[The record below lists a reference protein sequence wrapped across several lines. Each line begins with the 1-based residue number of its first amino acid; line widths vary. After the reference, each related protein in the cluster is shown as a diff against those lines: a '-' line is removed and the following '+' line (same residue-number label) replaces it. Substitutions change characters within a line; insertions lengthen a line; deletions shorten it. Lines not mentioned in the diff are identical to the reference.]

1 MPAVLPGRLVNAVL
15 EGLAS
20 NPALPGYL
28 LDRLVTRPGLAAELA
43 DRADLTPEHVRA
55 LLAHG
60 DSMAVHRLLENGKV
74 TPADV
79 PIANES
85 VALVLTGRPDA
96 DPALTRA
103 LAFHPD
109 PSVRARLPES
119 ACSLPADVV
128 ALLARDPEPEV
139 VAELVL
145 FHALPPT
152 LAESLSRHPSP
163 DVLRA
168 LASSPHT
175 PASVLARLPSGTL
188 ARELAANPATPP
200 AAAADLLPHHAS
212 RYFLAGRPD
221 LPAGVYE
228 QLASELEPG
237 ILSHLAAN
245 PAVPVPVLRQLTGTR
260 ALRRVL
266 LRNPA
271 IPLDLLEDLAPAA
284 RIGPDLVPRIASA
297 SPAELRALAA
307 SPVAQVRMM
316 VAARADLPPDLFTC
330 LVLDDDPGVAGAVVV
345 HPLVTVP
352 QLWELASRHG
362 SRLYPRVASNPLCP
376 AELLHHMVLRA
387 ASVRETC
394 RVVARHPCASGETLV
409 LCSEDA
415 QARHFAAA
423 HPHLPVPVVVELLGS
438 EFTAGAAA
446 ANPSLPVRVMEEL
459 VDGAGE

>member
-1 MPAVLPGRLVNAVL
+1 MNAVL

-20 NPALPGYL
+20 NPALPRHL
-28 LDRLVTRPGLAAELA
+28 LDRLVSRSGLAAELA
-43 DRADLTPEHVRA
+43 DRADLTAEHVRA

-60 DSMAVHRLLENGKV
+60 DSTAVYRLLENGMV
-74 TPADV
+74 APADV
-79 PIANES
+79 PVVDES
-85 VALVLTGRPDA
+85 VALVLTGRADA
-96 DPALTRA
+96 DPALARA

-109 PSVRARLPES
+109 PSVRASLPEW

-145 FHALPPT
+145 FHALPPA
-152 LAESLSRHPSP
+152 LATSLSRHPSP

-175 PASVLARLPSGTL
+175 PASVLVRLQPDGL
-188 ARELAANPATPP
+188 VRELAANPATPP
-200 AAAADLLPHHAS
+200 GVAANLLPHHAS

-221 LPAGVYE
+221 LPPGVYE

-237 ILSHLAAN
+237 ILSQLAAN

-271 IPLDLLEDLAPAA
+271 IPLDLLEELAPVA
-284 RIGPDLVPRIASA
+284 RIGPDPVPRIASA
-297 SPAELRALAA
+297 SPGELRALAA
-307 SPVAQVRMM
+307 SPVMQVRMM
-316 VAARADLPPDLFTC
+316 VAARADLPPDLFAD
-330 LVLDDDPGVAGAVVV
+330 LVRNDDPGVAAAVVV

-352 QLWELASRHG
+352 QLRELASRHG
-362 SRLYPRVASNPLCP
+362 PRLYPRIALNPLCP
-376 AELLHHMVLRA
+376 TDLLHHMALRA
-387 ASVRETC
+387 ASVEKTWRA
-394 RVVARHPCASGETLV
+394 VARHPHASGETLL
-409 LCSEDA
+409 LCLEDA

-423 HPHLPVPVVVELLGS
+423 HPHLPVPMIVELLGS

-459 VDGAGE
+459 VDGSEV

>member
-1 MPAVLPGRLVNAVL
+1 LVNAVL

-20 NPALPGYL
+20 NPALPRPL

-43 DRADLTPEHVRA
+43 DRADLTAEHVRA

-60 DSMAVHRLLENGKV
+60 DPTAVYRLLENGMV
-74 TPADV
+74 DPADV
-79 PIANES
+79 PIVDES
-85 VALVLTGRPDA
+85 VALVLTGRADA
-96 DPALTRA
+96 DPALARA

-109 PSVRARLPES
+109 PSVRASLPER

-145 FHALPPT
+145 FHALPPA
-152 LAESLSRHPSP
+152 LATSLSRHPSP
-163 DVLRA
+163 GVLRA

-175 PASVLARLPSGTL
+175 PASVLARLQPDGL
-188 ARELAANPATPP
+188 VRELAANPATPP
-200 AAAADLLPHHAS
+200 GVAANLLPHHAS

-221 LPAGVYE
+221 LPPGVYE

-237 ILSHLAAN
+237 ILSRLAEN

-271 IPLDLLEDLAPAA
+271 IPLDLLEELAPAA
-284 RIGPDLVPRIASA
+284 RIGPDPVPRIASA
-297 SPAELRALAA
+297 SPTELRALAA
-307 SPVAQVRMM
+307 SPVMQVRMM
-316 VAARADLPPDLFTC
+316 VAARADLPPDLFDG
-330 LVLDDDPGVAGAVVV
+330 LVRADDPGVAAAVVV

-352 QLWELASRHG
+352 QLGELASRHG
-362 SRLYPRVASNPLCP
+362 PRLYPRIARNPLCP
-376 AELLHHMVLRA
+376 AELLHHMALRA
-387 ASVRETC
+387 ASVEKTWRA
-394 RVVARHPCASGETLV
+394 VARHPHASGETLL
-409 LCSEDA
+409 LCLEDA

-423 HPHLPVPVVVELLGS
+423 HPHLPVPVILELLGS

-459 VDGAGE
+459 VDGSGE

>member
-1 MPAVLPGRLVNAVL
+1 MNAVL

-43 DRADLTPEHVRA
+43 DRPDLTAEHVRA

-60 DSMAVHRLLENGKV
+60 DSSAVYRLLENGMV
-74 TPADV
+74 APEDV
-79 PIANES
+79 PIVNEP
-85 VALVLTGRPDA
+85 VALVLTGRADA
-96 DPALTRA
+96 DPALARA

-109 PSVRARLPES
+109 RSIRARLPES

-128 ALLARDPEPEV
+128 TLLARDPEPEV

-145 FHALPPT
+145 FHALPPA
-152 LAESLSRHPSP
+152 LAESLSHHPSP

-175 PASVLARLPSGTL
+175 PASVLALLRPGTL
-188 ARELAANPATPP
+188 VRELAANSATPP
-200 AAAADLLPHHAS
+200 AVAADLLPHHAS

-221 LPAGVYE
+221 LPPSVYE

-237 ILSHLAAN
+237 ILSQLAAN

-260 ALRRVL
+260 ALRLVL

-271 IPLDLLEDLAPAA
+271 IPLDLLEELAPAA
-284 RIGPDLVPRIASA
+284 RIGPDPLPRIASA

-307 SPVAQVRMM
+307 SPVTQVRMM
-316 VAARADLPPDLFTC
+316 VATRADLPPDLFAG
-330 LVLDDDPGVAGAVVV
+330 LVRDADPGVAGAVVV
-345 HPLVTVP
+345 HPLATVP

-362 SRLYPRVASNPLCP
+362 PRLYPQVARNPLCP
-376 AELLHHMVLRA
+376 AELLHHMALRA
-387 ASVRETC
+387 ASAQQTWRA
-394 RVVARHPCASGETLV
+394 VARHPHASGETLL
-409 LCSEDA
+409 LCLEDVR
-415 QARHFAAA
+415 ARHLAAA
-423 HPHLPVPVVVELLGS
+423 HPHLPVSMIMELLRR

-446 ANPSLPVRVMEEL
+446 ANPSLPVRVMEQL
-459 VDGAGE
+459 VD